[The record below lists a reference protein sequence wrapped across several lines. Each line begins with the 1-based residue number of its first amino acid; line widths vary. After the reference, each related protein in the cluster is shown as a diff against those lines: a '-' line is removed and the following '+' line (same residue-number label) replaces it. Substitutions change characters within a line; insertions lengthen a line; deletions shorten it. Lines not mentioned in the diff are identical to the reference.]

1 MFIKSMGAVIIIVS
15 SSLIGYIIRYRHRC
29 RINDI
34 ENFNTCL
41 GIIKREMSFSL
52 NDILTAVKKTAGYAN
67 KQNKLLF
74 EGFIDMSSASDGD
87 TMSETWTR
95 CLETRKGE
103 LIYNESDID
112 VIKELGN
119 LLGSGDID
127 TQRENI
133 LNIENKL
140 NEHLKQCSMNSEKY
154 DIAFKLGIYIGVII
168 VVLLI

>member
-1 MFIKSMGAVIIIVS
+1 MIIKSIGAIIIIVS
-15 SSLIGYIIRYRHRC
+15 SSLFGYIMRYRYRC

-52 NDILTAVKKTAGYAN
+52 NDILTAVKKTVSYAN

-74 EGFIDMSSASDGD
+74 ENFINMSSASDGD

-95 CLETRKGE
+95 CLDANKGE

-119 LLGSGDID
+119 LLGSGDVD

-133 LNIENKL
+133 INIENKL
-140 NEHLKQCSMNSEKY
+140 TEHLKKCSMNSEKY
-154 DIAFKLGIYIGVII
+154 DITFKLGIYIGVII